1 MPPSISSPPSPTSRP
16 HMIFRSIS
24 FYLALVGIVLA
35 VVLVRRVSNKP
46 SAPGPVSPPARSPYA
61 ASLAAS
67 GLIEARGENVRIASQ
82 KPGVV
87 AKVFVKVGDS
97 IAAGA
102 PLFQLNDRE
111 SRALLAT
118 KEAELDSLKAAA
130 LTRGV
135 LLRDAEDQLQRG
147 RKLRQAGVITEEEI
161 NQRLFAAE
169 RAKAELVSAESQVE
183 AATAQRDLAQTTL
196 DLLTVRAPSDGH
208 VLQVNVRPGEFASA
222 STTEE
227 PLLLL
232 NTGGDDRLQVRADI
246 DEQTA
251 IDFTPGTSAV
261 GAIKGRSDWTVPLR
275 FVRVEPYVVPKRSL
289 TGDSFERVD
298 TRVLQVIYEFDRP
311 TFPIYVG
318 QQVDVF
324 IERAQKDGGT
334 STPPGTA
341 LR

>member
-1 MPPSISSPPSPTSRP
+1 
-16 HMIFRSIS
+16 MIFRSLS
-24 FYLALVGIVLA
+24 FYSALIGIVLA
-35 VVLVRRVSNKP
+35 VVLVRRVANKP

-61 ASLAAS
+61 QSLAAS

-82 KPGVV
+82 KAGVV
-87 AKVFVKVGDS
+87 AKVFVKVGDIVS
-97 IAAGA
+97 AGA

-118 KEAELDSLKAAA
+118 EEAELESLKATV
-130 LTRGV
+130 LTRQV
-135 LLRDAEDQLQRG
+135 LLRDTEDQLRRG
-147 RKLRQAGVITEEEI
+147 RKLREEGVITEEEM
-161 NQRLFAAE
+161 NRRLFATE
-169 RAKAELVSAESQVE
+169 RAKAELVSSEREVE
-183 AATAQRDLAQTTL
+183 AATAQRDLVRTTVE
-196 DLLTVRAPSDGH
+196 LLTVRAPSDGH

-222 STTEE
+222 SLTAE

-232 NTGGDDRLQVRADI
+232 NTGGNDRLQVRADI

-251 IDFTPGTSAV
+251 IDFTPGTPAV

-324 IERAQKDGGT
+324 IERAKKEGT
-334 STPPGTA
+334 TSAPAGTA

>member
-1 MPPSISSPPSPTSRP
+1 
-16 HMIFRSIS
+16 MIFRSVS
-24 FYLALVGIVLA
+24 FYSALIGIVLA
-35 VVLVRRVSNKP
+35 VVLVRRVANKP

-61 ASLAAS
+61 ESLAAS

-82 KPGVV
+82 KAGVV
-87 AKVFVKVGDS
+87 AKVFVKVGDDVT
-97 IAAGA
+97 AGA
-102 PLFQLNDRE
+102 ALFQLNDRE

-118 KEAELDSLKAAA
+118 KEAELESLRAGL
-130 LTRGV
+130 LTRQV
-135 LLRDAEDQLQRG
+135 LLRDTEDQLQRG
-147 RKLRQAGVITEEEI
+147 RKLREEGVITEEEI
-161 NQRLFAAE
+161 NRRLFAAE
-169 RAKAELVSAESQVE
+169 RAKAELVSAERDVE
-183 AATAQRDLAQTTL
+183 AAAAQRDLSRTTVE
-196 DLLTVRAPSDGH
+196 LLTVRSPSDGH

-222 STTEE
+222 SLTSE

-232 NTGGDDRLQVRADI
+232 NTGGNDRLQVRADI

-251 IDFTPGTSAV
+251 IDFTPGTPAV

-311 TFPIYVG
+311 AFPIYVG

-324 IERAQKDGGT
+324 IERAKKDVT
-334 STPPGTA
+334 SPSAPGPA

>member
-1 MPPSISSPPSPTSRP
+1 MPPSSSSPPSPTSRST
-16 HMIFRSIS
+16 MIFRSVS
-24 FYLALVGIVLA
+24 FYSALVGIILA
-35 VVLVRRVSNKP
+35 VVLVRRVGTKP

-61 ASLAAS
+61 ESLSAS

-97 IAAGA
+97 VSAGA

-118 KEAELDSLKAAA
+118 KEAELDSLKAAT
-130 LTRGV
+130 LSRGV
-135 LLRDAEDQLQRG
+135 LLRDAEDQLRRG
-147 RKLRQAGVITEEEI
+147 QKLREEGVITEEEI
-161 NQRLFAAE
+161 NRRLFAAE

-196 DLLTVRAPSDGH
+196 DLLTIRAPSDGLI
-208 VLQVNVRPGEFASA
+208 LQINVRPGEFASA
-222 STTEE
+222 SKTEE

-251 IDFTPGTSAV
+251 IDFTPGTSAS
-261 GAIKGRSDWTVPLR
+261 GAIKGRSDWTIPLS

-311 TFPIYVG
+311 KFPIYVG

-324 IERAQKDGGT
+324 IDRAKKDGKDPVPTGN
-334 STPPGTA
+334 P

>member
-1 MPPSISSPPSPTSRP
+1 
-16 HMIFRSIS
+16 MIFRSVS
-24 FYLALVGIVLA
+24 FYSALVGIVLA
-35 VVLVRRVSNKP
+35 VVLVRRVGEKP

-61 ASLAAS
+61 ESLAAS

-97 IAAGA
+97 VTTGS

-111 SRALLAT
+111 SRATLTT
-118 KEAELDSLKAAA
+118 KEADLEALKAAI
-130 LTRGV
+130 LTRKV
-135 LLRDAEDQLQRG
+135 LLQDAEDQLQRG
-147 RKLRQAGVITEEEI
+147 RKLRDESVITEEEI
-161 NQRLFAAE
+161 NRRLFAAE
-169 RAKAELVSAESQVE
+169 RAKAELVSAEGQVE
-183 AATAQRDLAQTTL
+183 AATAQRDLARTTL

-208 VLQVNVRPGEFASA
+208 VLQVNIRPGEFASA
-222 STTEE
+222 GLTPE

-232 NTGGDDRLQVRADI
+232 NTGGQDRLQVRADI

-251 IDFTPGTSAV
+251 IDFTPGTPAV

-275 FVRVEPYVVPKRSL
+275 FLRVEPYVVPKRSL
-289 TGDSFERVD
+289 TGDSSERVD

-311 TFPIYVG
+311 QFPIYVG

-324 IERAQKDGGT
+324 IERGGKAGKAPT
-334 STPPGTA
+334 STGA
-341 LR
+341 DLH

>member
-1 MPPSISSPPSPTSRP
+1 
-16 HMIFRSIS
+16 MILRSIS
-24 FYLALVGIVLA
+24 FYSALIGIVLA
-35 VVLVRRVSNKP
+35 VVLVRRVANKP
-46 SAPGPVSPPARSPYA
+46 SAPGPVSPPARSPYSE
-61 ASLAAS
+61 SLAAS

-82 KPGVV
+82 KAGVV
-87 AKVFVKVGDS
+87 AKVFVKVGDDVT
-97 IAAGA
+97 AGA

-118 KEAELDSLKAAA
+118 EEAELESLRATV
-130 LTRGV
+130 LTRKV
-135 LLRDAEDQLQRG
+135 LLRDIEDQLQRG
-147 RKLRQAGVITEEEI
+147 RKLREEGVITEEEI
-161 NQRLFAAE
+161 NRRLFAAE
-169 RAKAELVSAESQVE
+169 RTQAELVSAERDVA
-183 AATAQRDLAQTTL
+183 AATAQRDLVRTTVE
-196 DLLTVRAPSDGH
+196 LLTVRSPSDGH

-222 STTEE
+222 GLTPE

-232 NTGGDDRLQVRADI
+232 NTGGNEHLQVRADI

-251 IDFTPGTSAV
+251 IDFTPGTPAV

-298 TRVLQVIYEFDRP
+298 TRVLQVIYEFNRP
-311 TFPIYVG
+311 AFPIYVG

-324 IERAQKDGGT
+324 IERARKDGT
-334 STPPGTA
+334 SPAAAGTA

>member
-1 MPPSISSPPSPTSRP
+1 MPPSSSSPPSPTSRP
-16 HMIFRSIS
+16 MILRSVS
-24 FYLALVGIVLA
+24 FYSALIGIVLA
-35 VVLVRRVSNKP
+35 VVLVRRVGSKP
-46 SAPGPVSPPARSPYA
+46 FAPGPVSPPARSPYA
-61 ASLAAS
+61 ESLAAS

-82 KPGVV
+82 KAGVV
-87 AKVFVKVGDS
+87 AKVFVKVGDTL
-97 IAAGA
+97 AAGS

-111 SRALLAT
+111 SRALLNT
-118 KEAELDSLKAAA
+118 KETELESLKAATV
-130 LTRGV
+130 TRRI
-135 LLRDAEDQLQRG
+135 LLNDAEDQLKRG
-147 RKLRQAGVITEEEI
+147 RKLREEGVITEEEI
-161 NQRLFAAE
+161 NRQQFAAD

-183 AATAQRDLAQTTL
+183 AATAQRDLARTTL
-196 DLLTVRAPSDGH
+196 DLLTVRSPHDGV
-208 VLQVNVRPGEFASA
+208 VLQVNIRPGEFASA
-222 STTEE
+222 GVTSE

-232 NTGGDDRLQVRADI
+232 NTGGNDRLQVRADI

-251 IDFTPGTSAV
+251 IDFTPGTPAV

-311 TFPIYVG
+311 SFPIYVG

-324 IERAQKDGGT
+324 IERAKKDGTT
-334 STPPGTA
+334 SAPAGAA

>member
-1 MPPSISSPPSPTSRP
+1 
-16 HMIFRSIS
+16 MILRSVS
-24 FYLALVGIVLA
+24 FYSALVGIVLA
-35 VVLVRRVSNKP
+35 VVLVRRVANKP

-67 GLIEARGENVRIASQ
+67 GMIEARGENVRIASQ
-82 KPGVV
+82 KAGVV
-87 AKVFVKVGDS
+87 AKVFVKVGDTVS
-97 IAAGA
+97 AGA

-118 KEAELDSLKAAA
+118 KEAELESLKAAI
-130 LTRGV
+130 LTRRV
-135 LLRDAEDQLQRG
+135 QLKDAEDQLQRG
-147 RKLRQAGVITEEEI
+147 RRLREDGVITDEED
-161 NQRLFAAE
+161 QRRLFALE
-169 RAKAELVSAESQVE
+169 RAKAELVSAESQAE
-183 AATAQRDLAQTTL
+183 AATAQRDLARTTL
-196 DLLTVRAPSDGH
+196 DLLTVRSPSDGQ
-208 VLQVNVRPGEFASA
+208 VLQVNIRPGEFASA
-222 STTEE
+222 SPTSE

-232 NTGGDDRLQVRADI
+232 NTGGTDRLQVRADI

-251 IDFTPGTSAV
+251 IDFTAGTPAV

-324 IERAQKDGGT
+324 IERPKAAGMT
-334 STPPGTA
+334 SAPAGA
-341 LR
+341 SLR